1 MFRFPAKYPFES
13 TVDLMVHGAPSGW
26 VFLTDMP
33 RTAKPCTYE
42 NFVGKIK
49 VLKKADPV
57 TFVSNDDG
65 YFGWDA
71 KHYIQNKQVTEEE
84 WNQKQH

>member
-1 MFRFPAKYPFES
+1 MY
-13 TVDLMVHGAPSGW
+13 
-26 VFLTDMP
+26 
-33 RTAKPCTYE
+33 YE
-42 NFVGKIK
+42 NFVGNIK

-71 KHYIQNKQVTEEE
+71 KHFYIQNKQVTEEE

>member
-1 MFRFPAKYPFES
+1 MY
-13 TVDLMVHGAPSGW
+13 
-26 VFLTDMP
+26 
-33 RTAKPCTYE
+33 YE

-71 KHYIQNKQVTEEE
+71 KHFYIQNKQVTEEE
-84 WNQKQH
+84 WNQKLLE

>member
-1 MFRFPAKYPFES
+1 MGVPYGYAKDSKAVY
-13 TVDLMVHGAPSGW
+13 
-26 VFLTDMP
+26 
-33 RTAKPCTYE
+33 YE

-71 KHYIQNKQVTEEE
+71 KHFYIQTLTGKDEPYPRPLRLCAG
-84 WNQKQH
+84 

>member
-1 MFRFPAKYPFES
+1 MERLGVPYGYAKDSKAVY
-13 TVDLMVHGAPSGW
+13 
-26 VFLTDMP
+26 
-33 RTAKPCTYE
+33 YE

-71 KHYIQNKQVTEEE
+71 KHFYIQNKQVTEEE

>member
-1 MFRFPAKYPFES
+1 MY
-13 TVDLMVHGAPSGW
+13 
-26 VFLTDMP
+26 
-33 RTAKPCTYE
+33 YE

-65 YFGWDA
+65 YFGWDV
-71 KHYIQNKQVTEEE
+71 KHFYIQNKQVTEEE

>member
-1 MFRFPAKYPFES
+1 MY
-13 TVDLMVHGAPSGW
+13 
-26 VFLTDMP
+26 
-33 RTAKPCTYE
+33 YE

-71 KHYIQNKQVTEEE
+71 KHFYIQNKQVTEEE
-84 WNQKQH
+84 WTGKDEPYPRPLRLCAG